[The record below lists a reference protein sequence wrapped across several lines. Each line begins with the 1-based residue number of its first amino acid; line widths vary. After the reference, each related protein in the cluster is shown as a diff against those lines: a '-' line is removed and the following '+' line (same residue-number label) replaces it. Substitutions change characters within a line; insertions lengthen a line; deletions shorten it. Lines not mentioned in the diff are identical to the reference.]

1 MHKGPLTNA
10 AVIQL
15 VVAPFSQNWT
25 VKSIKKKKKKQ
36 PLRDLNHVH
45 CKKMTQQSVLRRAY
59 LFLL

>member
-25 VKSIKKKKKKQ
+25 VKSIKKKKKQ
-36 PLRDLNHVH
+36 ALRDLNHVH
-45 CKKMTQQSVLRRAY
+45 CKKITQQSVLRRAY